1 MRRRQLQDGVRLT
14 LSSEIPSKKKL
25 KETKTYVQCIL
36 LYGIKKEIP
45 TIRVALQK
53 RLPSRVVLLRS
64 KLSNCTALET
74 RTKRHGTLFYA
85 ANDTSK
91 QSSRNSPNR
100 KP

>member
-53 RLPSRVVLLRS
+53 TLPSCPPSVEVIELHRPGDSHQTAWNALL
-64 KLSNCTALET
+64 CC
-74 RTKRHGTLFYA
+74 
-85 ANDTSK
+85 
-91 QSSRNSPNR
+91 
-100 KP
+100 